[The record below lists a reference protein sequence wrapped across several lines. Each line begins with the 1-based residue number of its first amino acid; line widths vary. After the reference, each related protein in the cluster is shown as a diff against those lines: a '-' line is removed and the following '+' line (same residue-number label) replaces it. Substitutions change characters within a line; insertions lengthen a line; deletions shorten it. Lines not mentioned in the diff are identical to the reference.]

1 MNDTRTTNKL
11 TRRGFMQTLASSTL
25 VIGFNP
31 ISGSWITAAQ
41 AAIAADFEKLPPLD
55 GTLHVDDATRAEYAQ
70 DYGQIIHE
78 RPLAVLKP
86 GSVQDISRMV
96 QFARRHGLRIAARG
110 QGHSPFGQAQV
121 RSGVVIDMRS
131 LQTVHAIA
139 RDHLAAD
146 AGMQWRELV
155 QAALAHG
162 LTAPVLTN
170 YLGLTVGG
178 MLSIGG
184 VSPATYRCGR
194 KHPIRMSSTACLAP
208 TAPCSS

>member
-1 MNDTRTTNKL
+1 
-11 TRRGFMQTLASSTL
+11 

-41 AAIAADFEKLPPLD
+41 AATAANFEELPPLD

-96 QFARRHGLRIAARG
+96 QFARPHGLRIAARG
-110 QGHSPFGQAQV
+110 QGHLPFGQAQV
-121 RSGVVIDMRS
+121 GGGLVIDMRS
-131 LQTVHAIA
+131 LRTVHAIA
-139 RDHLAAD
+139 RDRLEAD
-146 AGMQWRELV
+146 AGIEWRALV
-155 QAALAHG
+155 QAALTHG

-178 MLSIGG
+178 TLSI
-184 VSPATYRCGR
+184 
-194 KHPIRMSSTACLAP
+194 
-208 TAPCSS
+208 